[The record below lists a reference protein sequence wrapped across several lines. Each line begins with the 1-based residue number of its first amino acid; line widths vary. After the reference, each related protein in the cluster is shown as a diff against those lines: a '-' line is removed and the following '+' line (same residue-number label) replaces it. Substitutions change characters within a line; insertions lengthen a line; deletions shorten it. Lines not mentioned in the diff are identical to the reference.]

1 MGQSR
6 MPNTSIRLVVA
17 DDHTIVLHGLASL
30 LALEPDLAVV
40 ATCTTGEATVDAVRK
55 LSPDILLL
63 DVRMPG
69 LDGFGVLR
77 ALKQVP
83 KSPRVILLSAALADD
98 EILEA
103 MRLGVAGVILKER
116 APALLLESIRTVHAG
131 DRWIDKDAVGRAL
144 ERVLRRE
151 AGEREIR
158 RILTSR
164 EMDIVRLVAQGLAT
178 KTIASR
184 LSVTEGTVK
193 THLHHIYEK
202 LDVGGRVALT
212 LFARDRGI
220 A

>member
-1 MGQSR
+1 MR
-6 MPNTSIRLVVA
+6 KPPIRLVIV
-17 DDHTIVLHGLASL
+17 DDHAIVLQGVASWL
-30 LALEPDLAVV
+30 MLQPDFAVV
-40 ATCTTGEATVDAVRK
+40 ATCTTGEAAVEAVQEHK
-55 LSPDILLL
+55 PDILLL

-77 ALKQVP
+77 ALKHVP
-83 KSPRVILLSAALADD
+83 KPPRVILLCAAIEDD

-131 DRWIDKDAVGRAL
+131 ERWVDKDAVARAL

-151 AGEREIR
+151 AGEREISR
-158 RILTSR
+158 TLTAR
-164 EMDIVRLVAQGLAT
+164 EIVVFRLVAQGLDT
-178 KTIASR
+178 QDIANR
-184 LSVTEGTVK
+184 LSVAVGTVK

-202 LDVGGRVALT
+202 LDVDGRLALMR
-212 LFARDRGI
+212 FAREKGF

>member
-1 MGQSR
+1 MR
-6 MPNTSIRLVVA
+6 KPPIRLVIV
-17 DDHTIVLHGLASL
+17 DDHAIVLQGVASWL
-30 LALEPDLAVV
+30 MLQPDFAVV
-40 ATCTTGEATVDAVRK
+40 ATCTTGEAAVEAVQEHK
-55 LSPDILLL
+55 PDILLL

-77 ALKQVP
+77 ALKHVP
-83 KSPRVILLSAALADD
+83 KPPRVILLCAAIEDD

-131 DRWIDKDAVGRAL
+131 ERWVDKDAVARAL

-151 AGEREIR
+151 AGEREISR
-158 RILTSR
+158 TLTAR
-164 EMDIVRLVAQGLAT
+164 EIVVFRLVAQGLDT
-178 KTIASR
+178 QDIANR
-184 LSVTEGTVK
+184 LSVAVGTVK

-202 LDVGGRVALT
+202 LDVDGRLALT
-212 LFARDRGI
+212 RFAREKGL